1 MGQKLIQMSLLE
13 LLLPP
18 LYRGLGAS
26 SIPFGPL

>member
-1 MGQKLIQMSLLE
+1 MSLLE

>member
-1 MGQKLIQMSLLE
+1 MSLLE

-18 LYRGLGAS
+18 LKRGLGAS